1 MIDLG
6 TNPADRYFRTT
17 AASHFFERRHMALE
31 IVVRSR
37 RGGGRSPETTSR
49 DNLVP
54 SRKAVDLVQPANDND
69 KTWPL
74 IPFPDGWW
82 GG

>member
-1 MIDLG
+1 
-6 TNPADRYFRTT
+6 
-17 AASHFFERRHMALE
+17 MALE

-37 RGGGRSPETTSR
+37 RDSERSVETGRHDGSDP
-49 DNLVP
+49 P
-54 SRKAVDLVQPANDND
+54 RKTVDQTRPANDND
-69 KTWPL
+69 EAWPL